1 MPADAGEKTESPT
14 PRRLADAREKGQ
26 VAKSADLSAAVG
38 LLAGLVLLKVFG
50 DNVFGGFMSI
60 MTNAFA
66 LHEMPADPLSA
77 FNANWYLVLRTTLY
91 MLGPF
96 MLALFVV
103 AIVINLMQV
112 GFLASSKPITP
123 SADKISPLQGFKR
136 LFSTRSAVRL
146 AMSLIKVIIIG
157 TVAGWTISDYLPR
170 LTGLNNLTFKEVIA
184 AGAEMMFVLG
194 LKMAAVLFVLAI
206 IDYAFQRLQL
216 LKDLRMTKEE
226 VKEELKRMEG
236 DPIMRQR
243 RRNVARQLA
252 MQRMSQAVPNADVV
266 ITNPTELAVALKYD
280 PDERDAPKVVAK
292 GAGYLAARIREI
304 AVENGVP
311 IVERKP
317 LARALYKAC
326 EIGDTI
332 PEDLFKAVAE
342 VLAYVFELAGKGFRR
357 GAAVTNA

>member
-26 VAKSADLSAAVG
+26 VAKSADLSAALG
-38 LLAGLVLLKVFG
+38 LIAGLVLLKVFG
-50 DNVFGGFMSI
+50 DNVSSGLMSL
-60 MTNAFA
+60 MTHAFT
-66 LHEMPADPLSA
+66 LDRMPSDPLHA
-77 FNANWYLVLRTTLY
+77 FTASWYMVLGKTLY
-91 MLGPF
+91 MLGPI
-96 MLALFVV
+96 MLILFVI
-103 AIVINLMQV
+103 AIATNLMQV
-112 GFLASSKPITP
+112 GFLISAKPITP

-136 LFSTRSAVRL
+136 LFSARSAMRL

-157 TVAGWTISDYLPR
+157 TVAWWTIRGYMPQLI
-170 LTGLNNLTFKEVIA
+170 GLNGLTFTEIVA
-184 AGAEMMFVLG
+184 LSAQMMFVLG
-194 LKMAAVLFVLAI
+194 LKMGAVLLVLAI
-206 IDYAFQRLQL
+206 LDFAFQKVQL

-226 VKEELKRMEG
+226 VKEEMKRMEG

-266 ITNPTELAVALKYD
+266 ITNPTELAVVLKYNH
-280 PDERDAPKVVAK
+280 DEMDAPKVVAK
-292 GAGYLAARIREI
+292 GAGYVAARIREI
-304 AVENGVP
+304 ASENGVP

-326 EIGDTI
+326 EVGDTI
-332 PEDLFKAVAE
+332 PEDLFRAVAE

-357 GAAVTNA
+357 GAVAS